1 MTNLYRRCRAL
12 FLTALLTTWV
22 KIHRNCTVNGLLVC
36 SAKFPRLELAGRVTL
51 GRLSFEGVLTA
62 INLGARKGATLTMGN
77 WVGINQGASIVALN
91 SITIGDHT
99 LISDY
104 VTIYDSMYHPT
115 LPGEEAFTAP
125 VVIGRNCLIGNGAMI
140 MPGVTIG
147 DNVVVG
153 ARAVVNKDIPANSI
167 VAGAP
172 AKVLRTYETPDGW
185 FRYPEKLADRL

>member
-1 MTNLYRRCRAL
+1 MITLYRRLRSLA
-12 FLTALLTTWV
+12 LTALLTGWMKV
-22 KIHRNCTVNGLLVC
+22 HRNCTVNGILAVR
-36 SAKFPRLELAGRVTL
+36 AKFPYLELGGTITIGRTSL
-51 GRLSFEGVLTA
+51 EGVLTG

-77 WVGINQGASIVALN
+77 WIGLNQGASIVATN

-104 VTIYDSMYHPT
+104 VTIYDTMFHPT
-115 LPGEEAFTAP
+115 LPGEEIFTAP

-147 DNVVVG
+147 DNAVVG
-153 ARAVVNKDIPANSI
+153 ARTVVSRDVPANSI

-172 AKVLRTYETPDGW
+172 AKVLRTYEPPEGW
-185 FRYPEKLADRL
+185 FRYPEKLSNL